1 VIIILVLRVLVI
13 ILFIFT
19 FSEIDFKKVKFV
31 EWLDLIISFLY
42 LFLGLVLIFF
52 VWFFGVNNL

>member
-1 VIIILVLRVLVI
+1 MI